1 MRTWTTA
8 NLPEREQFSYWRE
21 VICEAFTTL
30 IPAANAR
37 SAFESE
43 VVQRDLGGVLLSD
56 TRSMA
61 QTIARG
67 PREIALDA
75 TPRFF
80 INYQVAGTCVIRQ
93 DSRETLMRPGDFY
106 LVDTLRPYTQNY
118 SDWHVLCVSI
128 PRHLLAPFL
137 IDPTRVTAMRLS
149 ASDGGLGAVA
159 GSFILSLQNCAES
172 ADLVARELLA
182 TSLINVIAV
191 ALGGTT
197 EAQERARTPLAQC
210 LLNAIKEHIK
220 RNSANPDL
228 SVSTVARQFH
238 ISPRYVHKL
247 FEGSQQTFAQL
258 VLEERLSRAASALT
272 RRDNSVAVSEIAYN
286 AGFGDLSYFCRAF
299 RKRFGVSARAYRLGQ
314 TPAAIDL
321 K

>member
-1 MRTWTTA
+1 MRTWTTTS
-8 NLPEREQFSYWRE
+8 LPESEQFSYWRE

-30 IPAANAR
+30 TPATNAR
-37 SAFESE
+37 RSFESE
-43 VVQRDLGGVLLSD
+43 VVQRDLGGVLLSN

-67 PREIALDA
+67 PREIARDA

-80 INYQVAGTCVIRQ
+80 INYQLAGTCLIRQ
-93 DSRETLMRPGDFY
+93 DSREILMRPGDFY
-106 LVDTLRPYTQNY
+106 LVDTIRPYTQDY

-128 PRHLLAPFL
+128 PRHLLSPFL
-137 IDPTRVTAMRLS
+137 IDPTRSTAMRLS
-149 ASDGGLGAVA
+149 ASEGGLGAVA

-172 ADLVARELLA
+172 TDVVVKELLA

-197 EAQERARTPLAQC
+197 EAKEKARTPVAMG
-210 LLNAIKEHIK
+210 LLNAIKENIK
-220 RNSANPDL
+220 RNSADPNL
-228 SVSTVARQFH
+228 SVSSVAQKFH

-247 FEGSQQTFAQL
+247 FEGSQETFAQL
-258 VLEERLSRAASALT
+258 VLEERLRRAASALT
-272 RRDNSVAVSEIAYN
+272 RRDNSVAVSEIAYS

-314 TPAAIDL
+314 SDASDDL
-321 K
+321 E